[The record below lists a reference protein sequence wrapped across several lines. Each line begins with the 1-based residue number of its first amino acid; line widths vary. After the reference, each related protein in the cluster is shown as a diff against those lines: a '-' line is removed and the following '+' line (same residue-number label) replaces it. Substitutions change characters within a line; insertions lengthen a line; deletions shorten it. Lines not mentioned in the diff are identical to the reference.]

1 MLSRIDD
8 GSIVDWTLEYDPLRR
23 LLVARR
29 ATERLSPAPGDGALS
44 VFQELLTTHA
54 IDPGATL
61 LLVDLRRAGLRNADE
76 DEAAEAR
83 RRRTLNAFTQRFARS
98 AYLVR
103 LAVGKLQ
110 VHRYAAEAGVTL
122 QVFDDEAQAVA
133 YLGDPP
139 RGEQG

>member
-8 GSIVDWTLEYDPLRR
+8 GSLVDWTLEYDASRR
-23 LLVARR
+23 LVAARR
-29 ATERLSPAPGDGALS
+29 ATERLSPAPGDGALA
-44 VFQELLTTHA
+44 VFQELLVAHA
-54 IDPGATL
+54 IAPGTTR

-83 RRRTLNAFTQRFARS
+83 RRRTLNAFTQRFEKS

-122 QVFDDEAQAVA
+122 QVFDDEAQALA
-133 YLGDPP
+133 YLTG
-139 RGEQG
+139 